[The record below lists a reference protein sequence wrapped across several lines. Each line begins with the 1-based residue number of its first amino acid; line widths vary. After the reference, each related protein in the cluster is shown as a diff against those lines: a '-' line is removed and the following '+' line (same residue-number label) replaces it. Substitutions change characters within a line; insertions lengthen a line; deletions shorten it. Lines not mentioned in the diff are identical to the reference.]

1 MTPECTAA
9 FPHGSTSSRYEERER
24 GKRER
29 EGGERARARGRRE
42 SDRTEGETEEASC
55 DNLQQIVP
63 EGKFIFSLFSP
74 IKNIELPTVIPLI

>member
-9 FPHGSTSSRYEERER
+9 FPHGSTSSRYDERER
-24 GKRER
+24 GERER
-29 EGGERARARGRRE
+29 EGGERARGRRE

-74 IKNIELPTVIPLI
+74 RKTIELPTVMLLIWV

>member
-1 MTPECTAA
+1 MTR
-9 FPHGSTSSRYEERER
+9 GRGGRER
-24 GKRER
+24 GKEGRE
-29 EGGERARARGRRE
+29 RARGRRE

-74 IKNIELPTVIPLI
+74 RKNIELPTVMLLI